1 MIHYNIG
8 INEFLLRSSWDKGDL
23 LPTIKAPAI
32 RDTKVK
38 RFVKFPISENL
49 AIPMHYLRG
58 RSLTY
63 TFIVISYIE
72 ILGAI

>member
-8 INEFLLRSSWDKGDL
+8 INEFLLRNSLDKGDL

-32 RDTKVK
+32 RDAEVK

-49 AIPMHYLRG
+49 AISMH
-58 RSLTY
+58 
-63 TFIVISYIE
+63 
-72 ILGAI
+72 